1 MLYFC
6 KSLSDIYKRQMKAIV
21 QIISKILNLVSPI
34 VNIIGTIAFV
44 FMLANGVL
52 EILCPMGVL
61 AIIGIVYGTLA
72 FKSEIR
78 PRMFWF
84 DKVNRIYSTPF
95 TIILSYGIIFA
106 LWIPFLKLFTLPF

>member
-61 AIIGIVYGTLA
+61 AIIGIVYGILA